1 MKKILLL
8 ILFLSVNCFA
18 QFSKTHYIPPLG
30 GADGQPAQSQFIY
43 ISSPSL
49 TPINFTIYNLGG
61 GTINGT
67 VSRNSPY
74 VFNVGFGTNTQLMV
88 SNANVNTVQNNK
100 GFIIEAE
107 DQVYAAVRL
116 TATPQNFQAGG
127 LVSKGLAALGTQFR
141 IGAFV
146 NTGISAINTN
156 HYTFISVL
164 ATENNTTV
172 SFSDIKPGVSLIN
185 NAGAGNTPPNVTLNR
200 GQSFVL
206 ATTGPTDGNRD
217 GLIGALVS
225 SDKPITV
232 NCGSFGGTNGT
243 NDNNIDLGF
252 DQIVSAERVGNEYI
266 FVRGFGENVTERALI
281 VAHENNTQVFLNGNT
296 GAPNYTLN
304 AGQYVAIDGSLYSTD
319 GNLYVNT
326 SKNVFAYQGVGGSTQ
341 ANQEMY
347 FVPPLSCQTP
357 KIIDN
362 IPLLHLI
369 GNSVYTT
376 NSGLN
381 IVTETG
387 ATLDFILNGTNYS
400 LAGLPGTVNAQGPF
414 TIPGN
419 ANYVTYKLT
428 GITGNISVFADKQLY
443 ISYFGSNDNATY
455 GGYYSGFTFKPE
467 ISFNR
472 LDLTSS
478 NCIPN
483 VNLSINSLSPF
494 DTYQWYFNGDPIVGA
509 NSPNYTPTV
518 PGFYYL
524 SATVTTCNITL
535 ISDEIP
541 VSDCAIDTDN
551 DNVFDNID
559 IDLDNDGIT
568 NCTESFGDVPI
579 DLSNAANGNFS
590 VATYSN
596 GYNGLISI
604 IGSGTPPP
612 TPFIGSTDGTFIT
625 NPADGIGKSVQYEM
639 QFNQPVSIK
648 LEYVDT
654 ANTVDLLSSS
664 GEFIIQG
671 DIDKTITLL
680 NPTDQLLVD
689 TNYDGIYE
697 NGVTEFSSFQIR
709 FRLNSATSLAAG
721 TGTFSFSTHLTNF
734 ISIRHINLTDNTS
747 KASFKLKATCV
758 PKDTDGDGIPDQKDL
773 DSDNDGIPDNS
784 EAQGQNFIAYTTV
797 DVNKDGL
804 SDAYGN
810 GLIPI
815 DTDGDSVPDYLD
827 LDSDNDGIY
836 DWREAGLSA
845 TDSNNDGRIDG
856 VLFGNNGLADNLET
870 TPENGILNYTI
881 TDTNNDGIAN
891 YISLDSDGDLCFD
904 VIEAGFSDTNNDGF
918 LGNTAPVT
926 NANGVVTNSAIG
938 YTVPNL
944 NYIIAAPISISTQPT
959 NQVTCNT
966 QNASFQ
972 FTATPSDNYQWQ
984 VSTNNGTTWNNLT
997 NSAIYSGVT
1006 TINLQI
1012 TGATTSMNNYQYRV
1026 FINRNGNSCG
1036 LYSDASILTVYPLPV
1051 LNSPVT
1057 IVQCD
1062 DDDTNDGISFVSLIQ
1077 KNSELSANSQNET
1090 FTYFTSAIAA
1100 QNNNPA
1106 FQITNPVAYFTGNTT
1121 IWVRVENADGCF
1133 EVGQINVF
1141 VSATQIPS
1149 TFIRR
1154 FSKCDQYFND
1164 IENDRDGVSQFDFSS
1179 VTTDILA
1186 LLPTTNTYTI
1196 AYYRTQADALAETDA
1211 NGNSLAV
1218 NPAAYQNIGF
1228 PGFQQIWVRVESAV
1242 DNACYGIGPF
1252 VELTVEDLPTA
1263 HPIADFITCD
1273 DDYDGLFPFDTSTIE
1288 TTVLNG
1294 QSPSNIIVSFFDQNN
1309 NPLPSPL
1316 PNPYLSGS
1324 KTITIRVTNT
1334 TTNDPNGPCFDETT
1348 LTFKVDV
1355 LPRAFAVADFVTCD
1369 IDGIEDGK
1377 FQFDTSSLG
1386 STLLNGQ
1393 TGMVVT
1399 YFDQNGASL
1408 PSPFPSNFFTTSQT
1422 IKAVV
1427 TNPLNTTCFAERDI
1441 VFTVNPL
1448 PQLEE
1453 NEKIIVCENTDP
1465 ITIIAGLLV
1474 GNTSDFSYKW
1484 FKDEIEI
1491 VGENNSTLTVQ
1502 QNGIYRVIVTNIF
1515 GCTQTRTIEIVYS
1528 QPATIDDIVIVDLS
1542 NNNTVTIFVSGS
1554 GNYVYSLDSENGLF
1568 QTSNQFF
1575 NVIAG
1580 LYTVYVKD
1588 LLGCETV
1595 SQEIAVLGV
1604 PKFFTPNGD
1613 GFNDSWNIRG
1623 ANERSNGKSI
1633 IYIFDR
1639 YGKLIKQISPLGNG
1653 WDGTYNG
1660 RPLPSDDYWY
1670 SIQFEDGRSAKGHF
1684 SLKR

>member
-1 MKKILLL
+1 MKKI
-8 ILFLSVNCFA
+8 IFIFLSLCVNCFA

-30 GADGQPAQSQFIY
+30 GSDGQPAQTQYIY

-49 TPINFTIYNLGG
+49 TPVNFTINNLGG
-61 GTINGT
+61 GTVSGT
-67 VSRNSPY
+67 VSRDNPY
-74 VFNVGFGTNTQLMV
+74 VYTIGFGTNTQLMV
-88 SNANVNTVQNNK
+88 NNANINSIQNNK

-107 DQVYAAVRL
+107 DQIYAAVRL
-116 TATPQNFQAGG
+116 TATTQNFQAGG

-141 IGAFV
+141 IGALT
-146 NTGISAINTN
+146 NTGISGITN
-156 HYTFISVL
+156 NHLTFISVL

-172 SFSDIKPGVSLIN
+172 SFSDIKPGVVLIN
-185 NAGAGNTPPNVTLNR
+185 NAGVGNNPPDIVLNR

-206 ATTGPTDGNRD
+206 ATTGPNNANRD

-252 DQIVSAERVGNEYI
+252 DQIVSVERTGNEYI
-266 FVRGFGENVTERALI
+266 FVRGFGDIFTERPLI

-296 GAPNYTLN
+296 GTPNYTLN
-304 AGQYVAIDGSLYSTD
+304 AGQYVAIDGSLYD
-319 GNLYVNT
+319 GNGNLYVTT
-326 SKNVFAYQGVGGSTQ
+326 SKNVFAYQGVGGVTQ

-357 KIIDN
+357 KVIDN

-369 GNSVYTT
+369 GNLAYTT
-376 NSGLN
+376 NSGVN

-387 ATLDFILNGTNYS
+387 ADISFIINGTNYTLS
-400 LAGLPGTVNAQGPF
+400 NLPNPIFAQGPF
-414 TIPGN
+414 TILGN
-419 ANYVTYKLT
+419 SNYESYKLT
-428 GITGNISVFADKQLY
+428 GVTGNISVFADKQLY
-443 ISYFGSNDNATY
+443 ISYFGSNVNATY

-472 LDLTSS
+472 VDLSSS

-483 VNLSINSLSPF
+483 VNLTINSLSPF
-494 DTYQWYFNGDPIVGA
+494 DTFQWFFNGEPIIGA
-509 NSPNYTPTV
+509 NSPSYTPTT

-541 VSDCAIDTDN
+541 VSDCAIDSDN
-551 DNVFDNID
+551 DSIFDNVD
-559 IDLDNDGIT
+559 IDLDNDGIS
-568 NCTESFGDVPI
+568 NCTESLGDLPVN
-579 DLSNAANGNFS
+579 LSNATTGNFS
-590 VATYSN
+590 
-596 GYNGLISI
+596 
-604 IGSGTPPP
+604 IGSYVNGFTGTINLNGSGIPSP
-612 TPFIGSTDGTFIT
+612 TPFIGNSDGTFVT
-625 NPADGIGKSVQYEM
+625 NPSNGIGESVEYQLL
-639 QFNQPVSIK
+639 FNQPVSVK
-648 LEYVDT
+648 VKYVDV
-654 ANTVDLLSSS
+654 ANNADLLSST
-664 GEFIIQG
+664 GDFVIQG
-671 DIDKTITLL
+671 DLNKTITLL

-697 NGVTEFSSFQIR
+697 NGVTEYSSFQIR
-709 FRLNSATSLAAG
+709 FRLNSAIPLAAG
-721 TGTFSFSTHLTNF
+721 TGTFSLSTHLTNSL
-734 ISIRHINLTDNTS
+734 SIKHTNLSDIVS
-747 KASFKLKATCV
+747 KASFQLISTCV

-773 DSDNDGIPDNS
+773 DTDNDGIPDNS
-784 EAQGQNFIAYTTV
+784 EAQGQNFIAYTPV

-804 SDAYGN
+804 SDAYGS
-810 GLIPI
+810 GLNPI
-815 DTDGDSVPDYLD
+815 DTDGDSIPDYLD
-827 LDSDNDGIY
+827 LDSDNDGIF
-836 DWREAGLSA
+836 DWREAGSTA

-856 VLFGNNGLADNLET
+856 VPFGNNGLADNLEIS
-870 TPENGILNYTI
+870 PDNGIINFSI

-891 YISLDSDGDLCFD
+891 YISLDSDGDLCND
-904 VIEAGFSDTNNDGF
+904 VIDAGFSDANNDGF
-918 LGNTAPVT
+918 LGDFAPVT
-926 NANGVVTNSAIG
+926 NENGLVTNSTIG
-938 YTVPNL
+938 YTVPNP
-944 NYIIAAPISISTQPT
+944 NYIIAAPISISAQPS

-972 FTATPSDNYQWQ
+972 FTATPSDSYQWQ
-984 VSTNNGTTWNNLT
+984 VSTDNGTTWNNIT
-997 NSAIYSGVT
+997 NSVVYNGTNSIS
-1006 TINLQI
+1006 LQI
-1012 TGATTSMNNYQYRV
+1012 TGATLSMDNYQYRV

-1036 LYSDASILTVYPLPV
+1036 LFSEAALLTVNPLPV

-1077 KNSELSANSQNET
+1077 KNSELSVNSQNET
-1090 FTYFTSAIAA
+1090 FTYFTTAQAA
-1100 QNNNPA
+1100 EDSDST

-1121 IWVRVENADGCF
+1121 VWVRVENTDGCF

-1149 TFIRR
+1149 SFIRR
-1154 FSKCDQYFND
+1154 FSKCDEFFND
-1164 IENDRDGVSQFDFSS
+1164 IENDRDGVSQFNFSS
-1179 VTTDILA
+1179 VSLDILA
-1186 LLPTTNTYTI
+1186 LLPVTNTYTI
-1196 AYYRTQADALAETDA
+1196 SYYRSQADALAETDV
-1211 NGNSLAV
+1211 NGNSLAI

-1228 PGFQQIWVRVESAV
+1228 PGFQQIWVRVESTV
-1242 DNACYGIGPF
+1242 DNACFGIGPF
-1252 VELTVEDLPTA
+1252 VELTVEALPTA
-1263 HPIADFITCD
+1263 NPIADFITCD
-1273 DDYDGLFPFDTSTIE
+1273 DDYDGLFPFDTSSIE
-1288 TTVLNG
+1288 STVLNG
-1294 QSPSNIIVSFFDQNN
+1294 QSPSNIIFSYFDQNN

-1355 LPRAFAVADFVTCD
+1355 LPRAFAVADFITCD
-1369 IDGIEDGK
+1369 IDGLEDGK
-1377 FQFDTSSLG
+1377 FQFDTSLLE

-1408 PSPFPSNFFTTSQT
+1408 PSPFPSNFFTSSQT
-1422 IKAVV
+1422 IKAVI

-1441 VFTVNPL
+1441 IFRVNPL

-1453 NEKIIVCENTDP
+1453 NEKIIVCEDTNP
-1465 ITIIAGLLV
+1465 ITIFSGLLV

-1484 FKDEIEI
+1484 FKDEVEI
-1491 VGENNSTLTVQ
+1491 VGENNSTLIVQ
-1502 QNGIYRVIVTNIF
+1502 QNGIYRVIVINNF

-1528 QPATIDDIVIVDLS
+1528 QPATIDNLTIVDLTE
-1542 NNNTVTIFVSGS
+1542 NNIVTITVSGS

-1568 QTSNQFF
+1568 QTSNQFI

-1588 LLGCETV
+1588 LFGCETV

-1613 GFNDSWNIRG
+1613 GFNDTWNIRG

-1639 YGKLIKQISPLGNG
+1639 FGKLIKQISPLGNG

-1660 RPLPSDDYWY
+1660 NTLPSDDYWY